1 MVPIYS
7 VQEESKR
14 LLNILVNDPKLS
26 ISDEVKAAS
35 GRVQFDGH
43 SNPWLPVPLKF
54 TESISAISALVSSAA
69 AAVAQDRYGV
79 QQDIKVNT

>member
-1 MVPIYS
+1 MAANYS

-14 LLNILVNDPKLS
+14 LLDVLVNDPELS

-35 GRVQFDGH
+35 KNVQFDGH
-43 SNPWLPVPLKF
+43 SDPWLPVPLKF
-54 TESISAISALVSSAA
+54 TETISAISALTSSAA

-79 QQDIKVNT
+79 QQDIHVNT